1 MIKLQIVENPDHVA
15 QAKALFQEYAETRK
29 NDPALEDFHEEID
42 NLPGKYA
49 APDGN
54 LILAYSDGKLA
65 GCVAV
70 HKLADGVCE
79 TVHLVVQDH
88 DEVIYIDKVEPFQ
101 TSSGLQMVSRLGT
114 RIPMHCCSVGK
125 VILANL
131 SSNEIEAILK
141 RKGLPRSVSLP
152 W

>member
-54 LILAYSDGKLA
+54 LILLIVMENWPDVLR
-65 GCVAV
+65 CTNW
-70 HKLADGVCE
+70 L
-79 TVHLVVQDH
+79 TVFV
-88 DEVIYIDKVEPFQ
+88 K
-101 TSSGLQMVSRLGT
+101 
-114 RIPMHCCSVGK
+114 
-125 VILANL
+125 
-131 SSNEIEAILK
+131 
-141 RKGLPRSVSLP
+141 
-152 W
+152 

>member
-42 NLPGKYA
+42 NLPGEYA

-79 TVHLVVQDH
+79 M
-88 DEVIYIDKVEPFQ
+88 K
-101 TSSGLQMVSRLGT
+101 RL
-114 RIPMHCCSVGK
+114 
-125 VILANL
+125 
-131 SSNEIEAILK
+131 
-141 RKGLPRSVSLP
+141 
-152 W
+152 